1 MNSRH
6 PVDIAIAWVVNLMD
20 FKNFAVAST
29 TFQDVPNTPLEKM
42 IPFGSAFILDLYIP
56 CLVPVR
62 RFPSPSRSIRFG
74 DVSEANGQET
84 FSHGPRDP
92 KRFGREE
99 K

>member
-1 MNSRH
+1 M
-6 PVDIAIAWVVNLMD
+6 PPTLVVVWVL
-20 FKNFAVAST
+20 T
-29 TFQDVPNTPLEKM
+29 
-42 IPFGSAFILDLYIP
+42 

-74 DVSEANGQET
+74 DVSETNWRGT

-99 K
+99 KRGLGTRQGTND